1 MGNRSDSSKKSTNQT
16 FRSTILGQAI
26 GKLLDNKSK
35 TAIVKSVSPPALQQK
50 KSSPNKSEQV
60 KKQKLVKSSQDSDID
75 ADVEDELSESD
86 MTVISK
92 PKLVQHRK
100 SASSFN
106 TSPEKGRF
114 YFIFP

>member
-1 MGNRSDSSKKSTNQT
+1 MLF